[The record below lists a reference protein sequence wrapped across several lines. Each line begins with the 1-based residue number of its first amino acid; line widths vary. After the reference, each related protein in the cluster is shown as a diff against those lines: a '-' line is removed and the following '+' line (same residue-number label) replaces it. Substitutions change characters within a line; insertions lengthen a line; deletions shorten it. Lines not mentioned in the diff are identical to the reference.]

1 MRYRHHFD
9 AMGGQSGDAL
19 SSIAVPPQSSEPRT
33 RAERLRERLGPRAVA
48 ISLALLIELLL
59 ALLLLT
65 IAPKI
70 LNPPEE
76 TVPMA
81 TFGVSPEPEPAPE
94 PPSDARPAAAEPRP
108 SARAQPR
115 DAETPPTPDPVVA
128 DPAPEPPV
136 LLDIPLARMPDIAT
150 LPRRPA
156 AGPAAPARRV
166 AGPPAPG
173 PDPGDSRR
181 VEGRGPNGEPLYAAA
196 WFRKPYDNE
205 LRGYLSTAR
214 PPGWALIACRTVADY
229 RIDSCALLDEYP
241 DDAQIGRAVLAAA
254 WQFRVRPPRLRGQ
267 YQVGEW
273 VRIRID
279 YELHSAR
286 VE

>member
-1 MRYRHHFD
+1 MR
-9 AMGGQSGDAL
+9 GQADRAL
-19 SSIAVPPQSSEPRT
+19 SSIAVPPPAEDSRPLFQ
-33 RAERLRERLGPRAVA
+33 RARERFGTRAVA
-48 ISLALLIELLL
+48 IVLALLVELLL

-70 LNPPEE
+70 LTPPDE

-81 TFGVSPEPEPAPE
+81 TFGVSPEPESAPE
-94 PPSDARPAAAEPRP
+94 PPSDARPADPAVQPVTQP
-108 SARAQPR
+108 QPR
-115 DAETPPTPDPVVA
+115 DAETPPPPDPVVA
-128 DPAPEPPV
+128 EPAPEPPV
-136 LLDIPLARMPDIAT
+136 LLDIPLGRMPDIST

-181 VEGRGPNGEPLYAAA
+181 VEGRGPNGEPLYAAS
-196 WFRKPYDNE
+196 WYRDPEPDM
-205 LRGYLSTAR
+205 RGYLSTAR
-214 PPGWALIACRTVADY
+214 APGWALIACRTVAEY
-229 RIDSCALLDEYP
+229 RVDSCALLDEFP
-241 DDAQIGRAVLAAA
+241 DNANIGRAVLAAS
-254 WQFRVRPPRLRGQ
+254 WHFRVRPPRLRGQ

-279 YELHSAR
+279 YEDGSTR
-286 VE
+286 VR

>member
-1 MRYRHHFD
+1 MR
-9 AMGGQSGDAL
+9 GQFGRVL
-19 SSIAVPPQSSEPRT
+19 SSIAVPPQPEDSRPLHQRVRDRFGT
-33 RAERLRERLGPRAVA
+33 RAIA
-48 ISLALLIELLL
+48 ITLALLIEALV

-65 IAPKI
+65 LAPKI
-70 LNPPEE
+70 LTPPEE

-94 PPSDARPAAAEPRP
+94 PPSDARPAAAQPQPTE
-108 SARAQPR
+108 RAQPR
-115 DAETPPTPDPVVA
+115 DTETPPTPDPVVA
-128 DPAPEPPV
+128 DPAPAPPV
-136 LLDIPLARMPDIAT
+136 LLDIPLGRMPDIST

-181 VEGRGPNGEPLYAAA
+181 VEGRGPNGEPLYAAS
-196 WFRKPYDNE
+196 WFREPYDSE

-214 PPGWALIACRTVADY
+214 PPGWALIACRTVQDY
-229 RIDSCALLDEYP
+229 RIDSCTLLDEYP
-241 DDAQIGRAVLAAA
+241 DGAQIGRAVLAAA

-267 YQVGEW
+267 YRVGEW

-279 YELHSAR
+279 YEIDSTR
-286 VE
+286 VR

>member
-1 MRYRHHFD
+1 MISTQCPGRCV
-9 AMGGQSGDAL
+9 GVL
-19 SSIAVPPQSSEPRT
+19 SNTAVPPPPDHAPTPLS
-33 RAERLRERLGPRAVA
+33 RLRDRFGTRAVA
-48 ISLALLIELLL
+48 IALALLVELLL

-65 IAPKI
+65 IAPRI
-70 LNPPEE
+70 LTPPEE

-94 PPSDARPAAAEPRP
+94 PPSAARPAETAAPTATPPRPADAEP
-108 SARAQPR
+108 QP
-115 DAETPPTPDPVVA
+115 A
-128 DPAPEPPV
+128 DPAVNDPAPAPPV
-136 LLDIPLARMPDIAT
+136 LLDIPLGRLPDIAG

-196 WFRKPYDNE
+196 WYRKPYDSE

-214 PPGWALIACRTVADY
+214 APSWALIACRTVADF

-241 DDAQIGRAVLAAA
+241 EGANIGRAVLAAA

-279 YELHSAR
+279 YGLDTVAAE
-286 VE
+286 

>member
-1 MRYRHHFD
+1 MR
-9 AMGGQSGDAL
+9 GQFVRAL
-19 SSIAVPPQSSEPRT
+19 SSIAVLPPPEAPR
-33 RAERLRERLGPRAVA
+33 ALLPRLRERFGARAIA
-48 ISLALLIELLL
+48 IALALLVELLL

-70 LNPPEE
+70 LNPPDE

-94 PPSDARPAAAEPRP
+94 PPSDARPADAAPQPTVQPRP
-108 SARAQPR
+108 REA
-115 DAETPPTPDPVVA
+115 DTPPRPDPVVV

-136 LLDIPLARMPDIAT
+136 LLDIPLGRMPDIAA
-150 LPRRPA
+150 LPRRPSA
-156 AGPAAPARRV
+156 EPAAPPRRV

-173 PDPGDSRR
+173 PNPGDSRR
-181 VEGRGPNGEPLYAAA
+181 VEGRGPNGEPLYAAS
-196 WFRKPYDNE
+196 WFRKPYDSE
-205 LRGYLSTAR
+205 IRGYLSTAR
-214 PPGWALIACRTVADY
+214 APGWAMIACRTVADY
-229 RIDSCALLDEYP
+229 RVDSCVLLDEYP
-241 DDAQIGRAVLAAA
+241 EGAQIGRAWLAAA

-279 YELHSAR
+279 YGLDSVRAE
-286 VE
+286 

>member
-1 MRYRHHFD
+1 MR
-9 AMGGQSGDAL
+9 GQSDPAL
-19 SSIAVPPQSSEPRT
+19 SSIAVPPPAEDSRPLFQ
-33 RAERLRERLGPRAVA
+33 RARERFGTRAVA
-48 ISLALLIELLL
+48 IVLALLVELLL

-70 LNPPEE
+70 LTPPDK
-76 TVPMA
+76 TVPIA
-81 TFGVSPEPEPAPE
+81 TFGVSPEPESAPE
-94 PPSDARPAAAEPRP
+94 PPSDARPADPAVQPVTQP
-108 SARAQPR
+108 QPR
-115 DAETPPTPDPVVA
+115 DAETPPPPDPVVA
-128 DPAPEPPV
+128 EPAPEPPV
-136 LLDIPLARMPDIAT
+136 LLDIPLGRMPDIAT

-181 VEGRGPNGEPLYAAA
+181 VEGRGPKGEPLYAAS
-196 WFRKPYDNE
+196 WFRKPYDDE
-205 LRGYLSTAR
+205 IRGYLSTAR
-214 PPGWALIACRTVADY
+214 APGWATIACRTVADY
-229 RIDSCALLDEYP
+229 RVDSCVLIDEYP
-241 DDAQIGRAVLAAA
+241 DGAQIGRAWLAAA

-279 YELHSAR
+279 YGLDSVRAE
-286 VE
+286 

>member
-1 MRYRHHFD
+1 M
-9 AMGGQSGDAL
+9 
-19 SSIAVPPQSSEPRT
+19 SSIAVPPPPEASRT
-33 RAERLRERLGPRAVA
+33 PLAQLRERFGTRAVA
-48 ISLALLIELLL
+48 IALALLVELLL

-70 LNPPEE
+70 LSPPDK
-76 TVPMA
+76 TVPLK
-81 TFGVSPEPEPAPE
+81 TFGVSPEPESAPE

-115 DAETPPTPDPVVA
+115 DAEVPPTPDPVVA
-128 DPAPEPPV
+128 DPVPEPPV
-136 LLDIPLARMPDIAT
+136 LLDIPLSRMPDIST

-181 VEGRGPNGEPLYAAA
+181 VEGRGPNGEPLYAAS
-196 WFRKPYDNE
+196 WFREPYDSE

-229 RIDSCALLDEYP
+229 RIDSCTLLDEYP
-241 DDAQIGRAVLAAA
+241 DGAQIGRAVLAAA

-279 YELHSAR
+279 YEVGSTR
-286 VE
+286 VR

>member
-1 MRYRHHFD
+1 M
-9 AMGGQSGDAL
+9 
-19 SSIAVPPQSSEPRT
+19 SSIAVPPQPEHSRPLLQRVRDRFGS
-33 RAERLRERLGPRAVA
+33 RAIA
-48 ISLALLIELLL
+48 IALALLIEALV

-65 IAPKI
+65 LAPKI
-70 LNPPEE
+70 LAPPEE

-94 PPSDARPAAAEPRP
+94 PPSEARPADTVAQPT
-108 SARAQPR
+108 ARAQPR
-115 DAETPPTPDPVVA
+115 DADTPTPDPVVA
-128 DPAPEPPV
+128 DPAPAPPV
-136 LLDIPLARMPDIAT
+136 LLDIPLSRTPDIGT

-196 WFRKPYDNE
+196 WFREPYDSE

-214 PPGWALIACRTVADY
+214 PPGWALIACRTVQDY
-229 RIDSCALLDEYP
+229 RIDSCTLLDEYP
-241 DDAQIGRAVLAAA
+241 DGAQIGRAVLAAA

-279 YELHSAR
+279 YELDSTR
-286 VE
+286 VR

>member
-1 MRYRHHFD
+1 M
-9 AMGGQSGDAL
+9 
-19 SSIAVPPQSSEPRT
+19 SSIAVPPQPEDSRT
-33 RAERLRERLGPRAVA
+33 LLQRARDRFGARAVA
-48 ISLALLIELLL
+48 ITLALLIEGLI

-65 IAPKI
+65 LAPKI
-70 LNPPEE
+70 LTPPEE

-94 PPSDARPAAAEPRP
+94 PPSEARPAAAAPQ
-108 SARAQPR
+108 SSTRAQPQ
-115 DAETPPTPDPVVA
+115 DADTPPPPNPVVA
-128 DPAPEPPV
+128 DPPPAPPV
-136 LLDIPLARMPDIAT
+136 LLDIPLNRVPDIGA
-150 LPRRPA
+150 LPRQ
-156 AGPAAPARRV
+156 PAAPARRV

-181 VEGRGPNGEPLYAAA
+181 VEGRGPNGEPLYAAS
-196 WFRKPYDNE
+196 WFREPYDSE

-214 PPGWALIACRTVADY
+214 PPGWALIACRTVQDY
-229 RIDSCALLDEYP
+229 RVDNCALLDEYP
-241 DDAQIGRAVLAAA
+241 DGAQIGRAVLAAA

-279 YELHSAR
+279 YELDSTR
-286 VE
+286 VR

>member
-1 MRYRHHFD
+1 MR
-9 AMGGQSGDAL
+9 GQVWRAL
-19 SSIAVPPQSSEPRT
+19 SSIAVPPPSDEPRSPLT
-33 RAERLRERLGPRAVA
+33 RLRERFGTRAVA
-48 ISLALLIELLL
+48 VALALLIELLL

-70 LNPPEE
+70 LTPPEE

-81 TFGVSPEPEPAPE
+81 TFGISPEPESAPE
-94 PPSDARPAAAEPRP
+94 PPSDARPAEAVAQPVARP
-108 SARAQPR
+108 QPR
-115 DAETPPTPDPVVA
+115 DAETPPTPDPVIA

-136 LLDIPLARMPDIAT
+136 LLDIPLGRMPDIAAI
-150 LPRRPA
+150 PRRPA

-181 VEGRGPNGEPLYAAA
+181 VEGRGPNGEPLYAAS
-196 WFRKPYDNE
+196 WFREPYDSE

-214 PPGWALIACRTVADY
+214 PPGWALIACRTIADY

-241 DDAQIGRAVLAAA
+241 DGAQIGRAVLAAA

-279 YELHSAR
+279 YELDSTR
-286 VE
+286 VR

>member
-1 MRYRHHFD
+1 MLQRVRGRF
-9 AMGGQSGDAL
+9 G
-19 SSIAVPPQSSEPRT
+19 T
-33 RAERLRERLGPRAVA
+33 RAMA
-48 ISLALLIELLL
+48 IALALVIEALV

-65 IAPKI
+65 LAPNI
-70 LNPPEE
+70 LAPPEE

-94 PPSDARPAAAEPRP
+94 PPSEARPADAVAQPK
-108 SARAQPR
+108 ARAQPR
-115 DAETPPTPDPVVA
+115 DADTPPTSDPVVA
-128 DPAPEPPV
+128 DPPPAPPV
-136 LLDIPLARMPDIAT
+136 LLDIPLSRMPDIGT

-196 WFRKPYDNE
+196 WFREPYDSE

-214 PPGWALIACRTVADY
+214 PPGWALIACRTVQDY
-229 RIDSCALLDEYP
+229 RIDSCTLLDEYP
-241 DDAQIGRAVLAAA
+241 DGAQIGRAVLAAA

-279 YELHSAR
+279 YELDSTR
-286 VE
+286 VR

>member
-1 MRYRHHFD
+1 MR
-9 AMGGQSGDAL
+9 GQAERAL
-19 SSIAVPPQSSEPRT
+19 STVAVPPPAEDPRPLLQ
-33 RAERLRERLGPRAVA
+33 RARERFGTRAVA
-48 ISLALLIELLL
+48 IALALLVELLL

-70 LNPPEE
+70 LTPPDE
-76 TVPMA
+76 TVPMS
-81 TFGVSPEPEPAPE
+81 TFGVSPEPESAPE
-94 PPSDARPAAAEPRP
+94 PPSDARAADPAVQPVSQP
-108 SARAQPR
+108 QPR
-115 DAETPPTPDPVVA
+115 EAENPPPPDPVVA
-128 DPAPEPPV
+128 EPTPEPPV
-136 LLDIPLARMPDIAT
+136 LLDIPLGKMPDIAT

-181 VEGRGPNGEPLYAAA
+181 VEGRGPNGEPLYAAS
-196 WFRKPYDNE
+196 WYREPYDSE

-214 PPGWALIACRTVADY
+214 APSWALIACRTVADF
-229 RIDSCALLDEYP
+229 RVDNCALLDEYP
-241 DDAQIGRAVLAAA
+241 DGAQIGRAVLAAA

-279 YELHSAR
+279 YEDGSTR
-286 VE
+286 VR